1 MDLELLKHLEGF
13 LSERRIRRFQ
23 EVLAMRTRHI
33 TVAVEDVF
41 QLHNASAVIRSCEV
55 FGIQDAHLIE
65 ARFGQRLDK
74 NIALGAQQWV
84 DVHRYTDTRACLTA
98 LRQKGYKIVATSP
111 HVEGV
116 SIEGIPLEQ
125 PLALFFGTEK
135 EGLSET
141 VLKDADYSIHIPMV
155 GFTESL
161 NVSVA
166 AAIILFRLSS
176 RLRETDISWGL
187 SEAEILEKRL
197 DWTRKTIKSADEI
210 IARFKE
216 TS

>member
-1 MDLELLKHLEGF
+1 MDPKLLKHLEGF

-33 TVAVEDVF
+33 TVALEDVF
-41 QLHNASAVIRSCEV
+41 QLHNASAVVRSCEV

-84 DVHRYTDTRACLTA
+84 DVHRYSETGDCLSA
-98 LRQKGYKIVATSP
+98 LRQKGYQIVATSP
-111 HVEGV
+111 HFD
-116 SIEGIPLEQ
+116 GIPVAHVPLQ
-125 PLALFFGTEK
+125 RPLALFFGTEK
-135 EGLSET
+135 EGLSQT
-141 VLKDADYSIHIPMV
+141 VLQEADFTVHIPMV

-166 AAIILFRLSS
+166 AAIILSMLSS
-176 RLRETDISWGL
+176 KLRESDISWGL
-187 SEAEILEKRL
+187 DEAEILEKRL
-197 DWTRKTIKSADEI
+197 DWARKTIKSSEEI
-210 IARFKE
+210 ISRFKS